1 MDHSGGNL
9 TKHRKNIAVLWLLI
23 AIAVLGF
30 LKLEVTMEI
39 KIQSIQDANHNN
51 YMMM

>member
-30 LKLEVTMEI
+30 WDGLFSYGLPVGAL
-39 KIQSIQDANHNN
+39 QPDGP
-51 YMMM
+51 

>member
-23 AIAVLGF
+23 AIAVLGLLGRLVF
-30 LKLEVTMEI
+30 SYDLPVGAL
-39 KIQSIQDANHNN
+39 QPDGP
-51 YMMM
+51 